1 MAEDPVAEDP
11 VAEDPVAEDS
21 EEGGY
26 IVKSNTKQ
34 HQTYNVYFS
43 IRKQRYLCTCKWFA
57 IKQTEC
63 SHIKKVK
70 ERITQ

>member
-1 MAEDPVAEDP
+1 VAVAEDP
-11 VAEDPVAEDS
+11 

-26 IVKSNTKQ
+26 IVKSNTNQ
-34 HQTYNVYFS
+34 NLTYNVYFS

-63 SHIKKVK
+63 SHIRKV
-70 ERITQ
+70 

>member
-1 MAEDPVAEDP
+1 MAVAEDP
-11 VAEDPVAEDS
+11 

-26 IVKSNTKQ
+26 IVKSNTNQYK
-34 HQTYNVYFS
+34 TYNVYFS
-43 IRKQRYLCTCKWFA
+43 IRKQRYLCTCRWFA

-70 ERITQ
+70 ERNTHNDM

>member
-1 MAEDPVAEDP
+1 MAVAEDP
-11 VAEDPVAEDS
+11 

-26 IVKSNTKQ
+26 IVRSNTNQ
-34 HQTYNVYFS
+34 NQTYNVYFS

-63 SHIKKVK
+63 SHIRKVK
-70 ERITQ
+70 EIITK

>member
-1 MAEDPVAEDP
+1 MAVAEDP
-11 VAEDPVAEDS
+11 

-26 IVKSNTKQ
+26 IVKSNTNQ
-34 HQTYNVYFS
+34 NRTYNVYFS

-63 SHIKKVK
+63 SHIKQVK
-70 ERITQ
+70 ENKKELNESYSSM